1 MAAETVKNSNLEL
14 CAGNNESKL
23 KMVHVFMLL
32 KHVLSDTSPPAGPHL
47 LCLPKLCV
55 ETKLTSN
62 SEIHL
67 PLPQAPN
74 AGIKGGATTTWH
86 DNF

>member
-1 MAAETVKNSNLEL
+1 MHGAGTAENSNLKL
-14 CAGNNESKL
+14 CAESHESKL
-23 KMVHVFMLL
+23 KMVYVFMLL
-32 KHVLSDTSPPAGPHL
+32 KHILSDTSPPKGPHL
-47 LCLPKLCV
+47 LRLPM
-55 ETKLTSN
+55 ETRLAPN
-62 SEIHL
+62 SEVHL